1 MKPEIEPQMDLYS
14 IDKLMHETRQLA
26 AKYRQA
32 TGMTLPVTGEI
43 SRFDVSKA
51 LSLKLSND
59 LTVGYDGIGT
69 TEDRKGKRILIKGR
83 VLFEDSRSTP
93 RIGQIK
99 PDSRW
104 DNVVLVLYD
113 DNYHPTDMYEATA
126 EDITNAVNSKPDS
139 SSKKR
144 GMMSIAQFKI
154 ISKLVWTQQDG
165 LEPEIWDNHSHQ
177 P

>member
-1 MKPEIEPQMDLYS
+1 MDLYS

-51 LSLKLSND
+51 LNLQLSD
-59 LTVGYDGIGT
+59 DPTAGYDGIGT
-69 TEDRKGKRILIKGR
+69 VGSRKAKRVLIKGR

-99 PDSRW
+99 PDGRW

-113 DNYHPTDMYEATA
+113 DNYQPIDMYEATA
-126 EDITNAVNSKPDS
+126 EDIEHAVNIKPDS
-139 SSKKR
+139 KSKKR
-144 GMMSIAQFKI
+144 GMMSVAQFKI
-154 ISKLVWTQQDG
+154 ISKLVWTQEGG
-165 LEPEIWDNHSHQ
+165 LEPEIWDNQSHQ